1 MKIFYPLTLC
11 TLLILTFLACNPGA
25 TRTPDELFREEQPEE
40 AEKQEM
46 MKAPAEA
53 KPVQQVRQP
62 VKLSLETV
70 YFGYDRFDLTDE
82 ARLILAEHAKKLK
95 ENPGVKIL
103 IEGHCDERGTIEYN
117 LALGDKRASAVEEYL
132 VNYGVDPG
140 RVSTISYGKERPM
153 ATGHSEESWVWN
165 RRAVF
170 VILE

>member
-1 MKIFYPLTLC
+1 M
-11 TLLILTFLACNPGA
+11 
-25 TRTPDELFREEQPEE
+25 E
-40 AEKQEM
+40 APAQES

-53 KPVQQVRQP
+53 KPVQQAVKP

-82 ARLILAEHAKKLK
+82 SRLILAEHAKKLK

-117 LALGDKRASAVEEYL
+117 LALGDKRASAVEDYL

-140 RVSTISYGKERPM
+140 RISTISYGKERPV
-153 ATGHSEESWVWN
+153 AAGHTEESWFWN

>member
-1 MKIFYPLTLC
+1 MKFFHTLALC
-11 TLLILTFLACNPGA
+11 TLLISAFVACNPGA
-25 TRTPDELFREEQPEE
+25 TRAPDELFKSEEPAEAPAEE
-40 AEKQEM
+40 S

-53 KPVQQVRQP
+53 KPVQQVKKP
-62 VKLSLETV
+62 VKLSLETI

-82 ARLILAEHAKKLK
+82 ARPVLAEHAKKLK

-117 LALGDKRASAVEEYL
+117 LALGDKRASAVKEYL
-132 VNYGVDPG
+132 VNFGVDPG
-140 RVSTISYGKERPM
+140 RISTISYGKERPVS
-153 ATGHSEESWVWN
+153 AGHSEESWAWN